1 MTRTALWIA
10 AGLGIAGSA
19 LAQPLSGVWR
29 SEADPSLQL
38 TLTEATGGSVRGTL
52 ESDGSSATIDAR
64 RGASGFAGTANL
76 AGEALPCS
84 ARFEGAQLVLTLGAG
99 DEAESVL
106 LQRAGAVAPARDP
119 VAASPPASARQVV
132 VNATRLSASDLARI
146 ERDYRLRIPD
156 ARFWYDPISGAWGGE
171 GGPTAGFLRP
181 GLQLGGELRSEA
193 SGGGT
198 GVFVNGRELH
208 AWDVLALSQL
218 LGGPIL
224 PARYFLTAE
233 GFAGFEGGPPQWNLV
248 AMAMAAGGTGGGGG
262 RDTTWSSRLSS
273 GIDGGS
279 TGAIFT
285 PNGGMVH
292 FGD

>member
-1 MTRTALWIA
+1 
-10 AGLGIAGSA
+10 
-19 LAQPLSGVWR
+19 VK
-29 SEADPSLQL
+29 
-38 TLTEATGGSVRGTL
+38 GTL
-52 ESDGSSATIDAR
+52 ESDGSSASISAR
-64 RGASGFAGTANL
+64 RSAGGFVGTASL

-84 ARFEGAQLVLTLGAG
+84 ARLDAARLWLTLGEG
-99 DEAESVL
+99 DEAESIL
-106 LQRAGAVAPARDP
+106 LQRATAAAAVHEPATAGKP
-119 VAASPPASARQVV
+119 ASPTRNVV
-132 VNATRLSASDLARI
+132 VNATPLSAADVARI
-146 ERDYRLRIPD
+146 ERDYHLRIPE

-181 GLQLGGELRSEA
+181 GLQLGGKLRADA

-198 GVFVNGRELH
+198 GVFVNRSELH
-208 AWDVLALSQL
+208 AWDVIAMSQL

-224 PARYFLTAE
+224 PARYFLTSE

-248 AMAMAAGGTGGGGG
+248 AMAASGGGAAG

-273 GIDGGS
+273 GIDGGT

-292 FGD
+292 FGK